1 MYTPIDASDETI
13 IMKAEKM
20 TKSWVSGWVDGIHR
34 HHLRNIIKQRGLD
47 FDPRRIPI
55 SPSPEQVLP
64 ILRDAEKILICEERV
79 ESTDMWFRPLKD
91 DQAFSLSFDY
101 DFSPISYSVRQIIDE
116 TITLHYESLIIQF
129 TDDWNNLIGFELI
142 NIMLFQANSR
152 NIRFIWFK
160 IELRDSDADEFKIL
174 SSVVK
179 NVFLMPKI
187 VKLIITGLPL
197 DENSELLNSLKRM
210 DKFRTQEEMKQK
222 LK

>member
-1 MYTPIDASDETI
+1 M
-13 IMKAEKM
+13 
-20 TKSWVSGWVDGIHR
+20 
-34 HHLRNIIKQRGLD
+34 
-47 FDPRRIPI
+47 
-55 SPSPEQVLP
+55 
-64 ILRDAEKILICEERV
+64 ICEEGV
-79 ESTDMWFRPLKD
+79 KSTDMWFRPLKD
-91 DQAFSLSFDY
+91 EQPFSLSFDY
-101 DFSPISYSVRQIIDE
+101 DFSPINYSVRQIIDE

-152 NIRFIWFK
+152 NIRFIWFD

-174 SSVVK
+174 SDIVK

-197 DENSELLNSLKRM
+197 DENSELLNSLQKM
-210 DKFRTQEEMKQK
+210 EKFRTQRDETK

>member
-1 MYTPIDASDETI
+1 
-13 IMKAEKM
+13 MKAEKM
-20 TKSWVSGWVDGIHR
+20 TKSWDSGWVDGIHR

-55 SPSPEQVLP
+55 SPSPEQVLQ

-79 ESTDMWFRPLKD
+79 ESTNMWFRPLKD

-129 TDDWNNLIGFELI
+129 TDDWNNLIGFELS

-152 NIRFIWFK
+152 NIRFIWFD

-179 NVFLMPKI
+179 NIFLMPKI